1 MSDRRRVFILIGI
14 MVFLSMVVGG
24 FAIITLYNTSL
35 EQNRARLIE
44 TAKSRARLIESVA
57 RHDASYN
64 QGYPGSSET
73 ATINQVIE
81 AHGNFEG
88 FGQTGEFT
96 LARLEGDNIV
106 FLLRHRHYDLTYPE
120 PVPLDSNLAEP
131 MQQALAGLSGSL
143 IGRDYRGETVLAAFE
158 PVGVLNLGI
167 VAKIDMAEIRMP
179 FVRAGGIVIGV
190 AIAIIA
196 LGIFLFLRVSGP
208 LIKRLKEYA
217 EGLETEITERKQAD
231 EKLLESEERFRR
243 FFENEPEFCYMIS
256 PDSTIIDVNRTALEA
271 LGYNKEELIGKPLQ
285 TIYAPE
291 SLSKMKQL
299 FEVWKKTGV
308 LRDEELTTISKDG
321 TRRTVL
327 LNADIVKNKEGKV
340 LHSVSIQRDITERK
354 MADQIKDEFI
364 GMVSHE
370 LKTPLT
376 VIMGTL
382 NVLAN
387 QGLSEQQA
395 RELLQDAIGSADVM
409 ATIVE
414 NLLELSRSQA
424 GHLILQV
431 EPTDIV
437 EVAQIVARELQS
449 KLTTHHVIVDSVS
462 EQAIVLADPVRV
474 ERILYNLVE
483 NAIKYS
489 PEGGDVR
496 VSAHRQDNQIV
507 VEVSDQGIGIS
518 REDQLRLFQS
528 FERIDAYKANSI
540 AGIGLGLTVCR
551 LLVQVLGGHIWIE
564 SEPGKGS
571 TFFFTLPAVDS
582 GYQARS

>member
-1 MSDRRRVFILIGI
+1 MSDRRRVIVLIGI
-14 MVFLSMVVGG
+14 MVFLSLVVGSI
-24 FAIITLYNTSL
+24 AILILYNTSL

-196 LGIFLFLRVSGP
+196 LGIFLFLRASGP

-354 MADQIKDEFI
+354 MTDQIKDEFI

-449 KLTTHHVIVDSVS
+449 KSTTHHVIVDSVS